1 MRTVVKIRR
10 AGLQQEDRAIGVSS
24 ETGGD
29 QQGYGMRS
37 ESAADS

>member
-1 MRTVVKIRR
+1 MRTVVEMRR
-10 AGLQQEDRAIGVSS
+10 AGSQREDRAIGVSS

-37 ESAADS
+37 ESASDP